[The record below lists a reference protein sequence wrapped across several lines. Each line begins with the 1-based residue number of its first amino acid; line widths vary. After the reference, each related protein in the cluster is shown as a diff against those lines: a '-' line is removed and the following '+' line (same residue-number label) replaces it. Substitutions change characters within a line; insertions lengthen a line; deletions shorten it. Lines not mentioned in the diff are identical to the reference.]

1 MLHVK
6 EPVGRHSV
14 LEATASSIVFYL
26 RLGCQYLFL
35 RPKFVLWQLFLLSG
49 LLGYRHLLMVFEV
62 GPPCVTQ
69 GSNSFVVR
77 VEWSVWVSES

>member
-35 RPKFVLWQLFLLSG
+35 RPKFVLWQLFILLSG

-62 GPPCVTQ
+62 GPCVTQ

-77 VEWSVWVSES
+77 VE